1 MVGIIM
7 FIVALFALLLGFP
20 VAFTFG
26 GIALLF
32 GVWAEGPEIFAFM
45 PFRIMSIMQNTVLMA
60 VPLFVFMGLVLQK
73 TRLAEQ
79 LLESMGKLFGSV
91 RGGLAISTVLVGS
104 LLAASTGVVGASVV
118 AMGLISLPVMMKYQ
132 YSKGLATGTICASG
146 TLGQIIP
153 PSIVLILLG
162 DVLGIPVGDLFQAAI
177 WPGLALVLAYIVYIV
192 IYSWLNPEATQPME
206 RDPDQSRQQEIITA
220 LKAVLPPLALIIVVL
235 GSIFAGIATP
245 TESAALGGM
254 GAVLLS
260 LVYRQFS
267 WRMLYDSA
275 FETVKVT
282 AMVFGIL
289 LGATAFSMAF
299 TYTGG
304 DYLVEEWMLALPGE
318 EWSFLILTMLIILIL
333 GFFIDFVEICFIVV
347 PILAPIADAMGIN
360 MLWFAILIAMNLQTS
375 FLTPPFGF
383 SLFYLKGVAPDGITT
398 RDIYKGVM
406 PFITIQ
412 ILILAS
418 VLVFPGFYGL

>member
-206 RDPDQSRQQEIITA
+206 RDPDQSRQQEVITA

-304 DYLVEEWMLALPGE
+304 DYLVEEWMLSLPGE

-412 ILILAS
+412 VLILAS
-418 VLVFPGFYGL
+418 VLIFPGFYGL